1 MCRGLIKNSWRDIT
15 IWLCITFIIL
25 LLQDNATRA
34 GLLLE
39 IKDLF
44 QRLCLCPESPTVDIT
59 AFQCSPSGIFLSVE
73 GILTYSDE
81 EGKITASTII
91 DLLMLHTISSRP
103 SCSYCWWNTIY
114 TSVFIKHLP
123 ISSVLIK
130 FSWSLHGVIGDM
142 PSWSY
147 EEFHGSTSVVWPVCW
162 RICSWSDPYLCHCD
176 YYKVGHALI
185 MFHDEAIRQE
195 PIDPCKGKENSSNN
209 TGWCT

>member
-103 SCSYCWWNTIY
+103 PVLIVDGVQYTLRFSSNTCPYLVSSSNFHEVCMESLETCPRDLVKNSMGVLVLCGLFVGGFVAGVILTCATVIITRLAMHSSCSMMKLY
-114 TSVFIKHLP
+114 V
-123 ISSVLIK
+123 
-130 FSWSLHGVIGDM
+130 
-142 PSWSY
+142 
-147 EEFHGSTSVVWPVCW
+147 
-162 RICSWSDPYLCHCD
+162 
-176 YYKVGHALI
+176 
-185 MFHDEAIRQE
+185 
-195 PIDPCKGKENSSNN
+195 KGL
-209 TGWCT
+209 